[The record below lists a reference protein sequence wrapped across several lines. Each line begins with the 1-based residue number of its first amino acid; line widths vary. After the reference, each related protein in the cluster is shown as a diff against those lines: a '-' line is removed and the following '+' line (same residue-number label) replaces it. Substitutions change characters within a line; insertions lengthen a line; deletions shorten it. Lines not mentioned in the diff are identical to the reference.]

1 MDEILRCYHLNEN
14 YWAVLSCG
22 TVYYALQSLWMKSYG
37 VTFQIKP
44 LLHYFHMVLFVFQY
58 FTNKN
63 LEILLNSD
71 FGHLRQ
77 WKRKSL
83 ELSIHWLHIFKAF
96 WLIARQPG
104 FKQNGICPKLR
115 SQQRH
120 VTIHPD
126 KKVDTLAAFLEV
138 RLVLP
143 KGNRTV
149 WTRECPTWSYLKKR
163 KKTALKR
170 CLEWKSGRGKDSH
183 LKMTETLQYFYL

>member
-1 MDEILRCYHLNEN
+1 M
-14 YWAVLSCG
+14 
-22 TVYYALQSLWMKSYG
+22 
-37 VTFQIKP
+37 
-44 LLHYFHMVLFVFQY
+44 
-58 FTNKN
+58 
-63 LEILLNSD
+63 LNSD
-71 FGHLRQ
+71 FGHLWQ

-83 ELSIHWLHIFKAF
+83 ELSIHCLHIFKAF

-104 FKQNGICPKLR
+104 FKQNRICPKLR

-120 VTIHPD
+120 VTIHSD

-163 KKTALKR
+163 KKNGIEKVFRVKVGEGEGLPFENDGDTPIFLSIKVSLR
-170 CLEWKSGRGKDSH
+170 VVGKKKSI
-183 LKMTETLQYFYL
+183 